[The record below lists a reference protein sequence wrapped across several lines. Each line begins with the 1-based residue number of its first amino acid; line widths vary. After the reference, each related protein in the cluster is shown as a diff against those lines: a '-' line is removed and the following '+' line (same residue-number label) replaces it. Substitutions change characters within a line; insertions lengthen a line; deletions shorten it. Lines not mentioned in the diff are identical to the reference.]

1 MINDEE
7 VQLRVAFYLRV
18 STEEQAEKY
27 GLDAQKAAVEGVIR
41 SRGKLKNGED
51 ALKLTDQKFVYVD
64 DGISGT
70 TELDERP
77 AFARLKED
85 ILNTPEGQKPFDMV
99 AVYKLDRFAR
109 RLKILIEVIDF
120 FEDKGIKFISA
131 TESID
136 TSTPFGRAMLG
147 IMGVIAELE
156 LETIR
161 ERMFRGKEQAIIQGV
176 FMGTHPRFG
185 YKKDED
191 GRLAILE
198 EEAEIVRRIFSMFVV
213 EKISVQKIAD
223 KLTEDE
229 ILSPDASAIKNG
241 KRKGS
246 IQKKN
251 APTFWRQER
260 IREILSDEVYTGT
273 YYYDKSKKG
282 KMQPKSEWKESPHRH
297 DSIIPTQLFQLTQQY
312 LMELSDRKALTKKK
326 EQGSLY
332 LLSGLLKCDH
342 CKDLGHTHED
352 GLMSWTGD
360 RKTVK
365 DTQTISHYY
374 HCNRKNKAKFSIICP
389 TVPIPAEPLENY
401 VIDFI
406 KRLLSNPKQT
416 YEYQKGLKSNKLEG
430 ERLRRK
436 EEDKKRYQ
444 GLINA
449 LPIRKQNLLDQHAE
463 LHAIDTP
470 TLKLKLKELDVKK
483 NDYEKKIEDIDFDL
497 SQAMLSKGYEM
508 SLNMFAEKYK
518 NALTTITD
526 NKKEL
531 YDLIH
536 RLIYQIVVYSRPKN
550 EKDVIA
556 GRKKNNQMI
565 PERIDIYLNL
575 PQNLMQELYSQRFG
589 VRSGDLWTHW
599 ELNPEYVNANDA
611 LYRLTM
617 SPKNKTPLSFDKLRT
632 SPLKKGRSL

>member
-1 MINDEE
+1 MINDNE
-7 VQLRVAFYLRV
+7 VQLRVALYLRV
-18 STEEQAEKY
+18 STTEQAEKY
-27 GLDAQKAAVEGVIR
+27 GLDAQKASVEGVVR
-41 SRGKLKNGED
+41 SRGKLKSGDD
-51 ALKLTDQKFVYVD
+51 ALILTDNKFIYID
-64 DGISGT
+64 DGVSGE

-85 ILNTPEGQKPFDMV
+85 VLNAPEGQKPFDIV

-161 ERMFRGKEQAIIQGV
+161 ERTARGKEQAIIQGK
-176 FMGTHPRFG
+176 FMGTHPRYG
-185 YKKDED
+185 YKKDEN
-191 GRLAILE
+191 GCLVIVE

-213 EKISVQKIAD
+213 EKTSVQKIAD

-229 ILSPDASAIKNG
+229 VLSPDASAIKNG
-241 KRKGS
+241 KRKGN

-251 APTFWRQER
+251 TPTFWRQER
-260 IREILSDEVYTGT
+260 VREILSDEVYTGT

-297 DSIIPTQLFQLTQQY
+297 DSIIPTQLFQLTKQY
-312 LMELSDRKALTKKK
+312 LSQLSDRKALTKKK
-326 EQGSLY
+326 EQGNLY

-342 CKDLGHTHED
+342 CKDLGHTQE
-352 GLMSWTGD
+352 GGMMSWTGG
-360 RKTVK
+360 RKIINKESQAV
-365 DTQTISHYY
+365 SYY
-374 HCNRKNKAKFSIICP
+374 YYCNRKNNKKFSTICP

-416 YEYQKGLKSNKLEG
+416 YEYQKGLKSNKLEE

-436 EEDKKRYQ
+436 EDDRKHYQ

-483 NDYEKKIEDIDFDL
+483 NEYEKKISEIDFDL
-497 SQAMLSKGYEM
+497 SQAVLSKGYEM
-508 SLNMFAEKYK
+508 SLNLFAEKYK
-518 NALTTITD
+518 DALTSITE

-550 EKDVIA
+550 EDDVIA

-575 PQNLMQELYSQRFG
+575 PQNLMRELYSQRFG
-589 VRSGDLWTHW
+589 VKSGDL
-599 ELNPEYVNANDA
+599 
-611 LYRLTM
+611 
-617 SPKNKTPLSFDKLRT
+617 
-632 SPLKKGRSL
+632 